1 MIDQLNRKL
10 ETSFTAVADKKMR
23 DPTSGLTTLLQ
34 LKTHLR
40 FDPYSQVASLE
51 IQETQLRN
59 MRVKFSCALA
69 RMLGFDTMNYR

>member
-1 MIDQLNRKL
+1 MIDQLNHEL
-10 ETSFTAVADKKMR
+10 ETFFTAAIDKKMVER
-23 DPTSGLTTLLQ
+23 TSRLTTRLR

-59 MRVKFSCALA
+59 MRVKFSFALA
-69 RMLGFDTMNYR
+69 CMLGFDMLDHR